1 MANVLVDLGVKT
13 GDRVVIYLPMVTEA
27 VFAMLACAR
36 IGAPHS
42 VVFGGFSA
50 DALRSRIEDA
60 EARVVITADG
70 QNRRGKQLPLKNAV
84 DEALA
89 SGAESAEKVLVVRRT
104 GTEVDWTEGRD
115 VWWHEVRETAS
126 TEHEPV
132 WVEAEHPLFILYTS
146 APPGSP
152 RASSTPPAATSPSP
166 PTPTAM
172 CSTSSRRPTCT
183 GAPLTSAGS
192 PATPTWCTGPWPTVP
207 PR

>member
-13 GDRVVIYLPMVTEA
+13 GDRVVLYLPMVTEA

-36 IGAPHS
+36 VGAPHS

-89 SGAESAEKVLVVRRT
+89 GGAESAEKVLVVRRDRKST
-104 GTEVDWTEGRD
+104 RPNSSNVAHSEG
-115 VWWHEVRETAS
+115 VS
-126 TEHEPV
+126 G
-132 WVEAEHPLFILYTS
+132 VEK
-146 APPGSP
+146 
-152 RASSTPPAATSPSP
+152 
-166 PTPTAM
+166 
-172 CSTSSRRPTCT
+172 
-183 GAPLTSAGS
+183 
-192 PATPTWCTGPWPTVP
+192 
-207 PR
+207 